1 MIRRRLWIIVLV
13 MVVLGGAAAG
23 FSLMQTPTYEASTK
37 ILVGQE
43 RGITQAPSDAMGL
56 LQLTQTMAEGVS
68 SRPVAETAIRQQNL
82 RMSPEDLLGEN
93 LSVEQIPNTLFILVT
108 YTDTDPERARRV
120 ANAIGEAFSE
130 RVSDVSPSAKS
141 ITASV
146 WDPAVTPDEPVSPD
160 PIRNGLLALA
170 LGLMVGV
177 GLVFLLEYLDDTW
190 RSAEEAEL
198 ISGVPTFGVIPEF
211 GRARGKKVGY

>member
-1 MIRRRLWIIVLV
+1 MLV
-13 MVVLGGAAAG
+13 MVVLGGGAVG
-23 FSLMQTPTYEASTK
+23 FSLTQTPEYEASTK

-43 RGITQAPSDAMGL
+43 RGISVAPSDAMGL

-82 RMSPEDLLGEN
+82 RMTPEDLLGEN
-93 LSVEQIPNTLFILVT
+93 LNVEQVPNTQFILVT
-108 YTDTDPERARRV
+108 YTDTNPERARRV

-130 RVSDVSPSAKS
+130 RVSDVSSSANS

-146 WDPAVTPDEPVSPD
+146 WDPAVTPDEPVGPD
-160 PIRNGLLALA
+160 PIRNGFLALA

-177 GLVFLLEYLDDTW
+177 GLAFLLEYLDDTW
-190 RSAEEAEL
+190 RSAEEAEW
-198 ISGVPTFGVIPEF
+198 ISGVPTFGVIPAF
-211 GRARGKKVGY
+211 GRTTGKKVGY